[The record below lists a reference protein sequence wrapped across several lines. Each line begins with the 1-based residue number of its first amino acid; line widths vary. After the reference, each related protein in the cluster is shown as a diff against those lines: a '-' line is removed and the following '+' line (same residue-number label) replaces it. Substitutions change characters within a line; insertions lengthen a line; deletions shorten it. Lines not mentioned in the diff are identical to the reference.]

1 MNNNQKYVW
10 YLSYGSNLSKDRFLC
25 YIQGGTPNGS
35 TTNERGCRDN
45 TIPIKDEGYVISYP
59 LYFAKFANR
68 WNGGVAFIGR
78 SEVNNTKT
86 FARMYLITED
96 QFLDVVSQENGD
108 AAISIDLEEV
118 ISNKS
123 LKVSEGWYGN
133 ILYIGEKDGHPI
145 FSFTSNDDI
154 EDAKFIPPSHAYL
167 NTISLGLTET
177 FDMAQADAL
186 NYLSSSKGFK

>member
-1 MNNNQKYVW
+1 MNKNQKYVW

-35 TTNERGCRDN
+35 TKNERGCRDN
-45 TIPIKDEGYVISYP
+45 TMSTQDEGYEISFP
-59 LYFAKFANR
+59 LYFAKFSNR

-86 FARMYLITED
+86 LARMYLITEE
-96 QFLDVVSQENGD
+96 QFLDVVSQEND
-108 AAISIDLEEV
+108 CPAISIDLEGV

-154 EDAKFIPPSHAYL
+154 EDAKFNPPSNAYL

-177 FDMAQADAL
+177 FDMDQADAL
-186 NYLSSSKGFK
+186 TYLSSAKGFK